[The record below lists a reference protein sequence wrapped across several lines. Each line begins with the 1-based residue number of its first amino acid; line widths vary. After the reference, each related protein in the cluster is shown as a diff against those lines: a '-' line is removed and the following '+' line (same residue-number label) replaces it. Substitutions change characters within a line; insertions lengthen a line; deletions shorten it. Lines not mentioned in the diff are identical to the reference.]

1 MKSNQKINNKSLKNK
16 LSIQTSSQHKSKGPS
31 FFEILFPGPHAAGY
45 EELHQDSEEAA
56 MEWEK
61 YRVKEN
67 L

>member
-16 LSIQTSSQHKSKGPS
+16 LSNQISSQNKSKGPS
-31 FFEILFPGPHAAGY
+31 FFEIIFPGPHAAGY

-61 YRVKEN
+61 YKVKEN